1 MACCVLLLCRSIK
14 VKRKPAFGLPW
25 QHTFQGVNECL
36 GDHRRALCR
45 SQGRL
50 AATGAEEEE
59 RRQTML
65 WL

>member
-1 MACCVLLLCRSIK
+1 M
-14 VKRKPAFGLPW
+14 KRKPAFGLPW
-25 QHTFQGVNECL
+25 QLAFQGVNE
-36 GDHRRALCR
+36 GQDHRRASCR

-59 RRQTML
+59 RRHTML